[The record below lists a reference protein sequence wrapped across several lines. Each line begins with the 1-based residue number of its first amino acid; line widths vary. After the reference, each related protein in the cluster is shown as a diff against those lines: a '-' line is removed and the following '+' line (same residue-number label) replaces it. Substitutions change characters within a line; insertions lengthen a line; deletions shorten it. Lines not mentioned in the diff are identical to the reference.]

1 MIRNKSYFKQELK
14 LAELEFQARKEA
26 ESYHN
31 QVQNEKLLMEFIDE
45 SFQFESEETSI
56 HDEL

>member
-14 LAELEFQARKEA
+14 LAEFEFQPRKEA
-26 ESYHN
+26 ETYFN

-45 SFQFESEETSI
+45 SFQFEAEETLI

>member
-14 LAELEFQARKEA
+14 LADFEFQARKEA
-26 ESYHN
+26 ETYFN
-31 QVQNEKLLMEFIDE
+31 QVQNEKLLMDFIDE

>member
-14 LAELEFQARKEA
+14 LTEFEFQARKEA
-26 ESYHN
+26 ETYYN

>member
-14 LAELEFQARKEA
+14 LAEVEFQPRKEA
-26 ESYHN
+26 EAYYN
-31 QVQNEKLLMEFIDE
+31 QVQNEKLLMEFIDK

>member
-14 LAELEFQARKEA
+14 LGEFEFQPRKEA
-26 ESYHN
+26 ETYFN

-45 SFQFESEETSI
+45 SFQFESEETLT

>member
-14 LAELEFQARKEA
+14 LAESEFQARKEA
-26 ESYHN
+26 VAYYN
-31 QVQNEKLLMEFIDE
+31 QVQNEKLLMEFIDK